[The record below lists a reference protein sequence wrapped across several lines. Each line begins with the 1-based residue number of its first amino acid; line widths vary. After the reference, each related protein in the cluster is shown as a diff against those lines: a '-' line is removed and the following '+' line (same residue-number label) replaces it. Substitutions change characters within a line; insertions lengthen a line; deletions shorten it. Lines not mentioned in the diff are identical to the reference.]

1 MDSTFSNPG
10 EVIQVIKALADPTRL
25 AMLLNMNS
33 NAPKGVTASRLNMN
47 SNAPKGVT
55 ASRLADRLG
64 KKIPTILH
72 HLEKLQ
78 ELRLAE
84 YHMAENEAGRKIKHW
99 RVVNPNFLLE
109 INLNVYVFTDAR
121 DEIDIYILYLFEE
134 EKKRKGTITFDY
146 TKNNTVETIC
156 EKVNTYL
163 REVKTDSNR
172 EVTISQA
179 QEILSKLE
187 KKGELEKQIRIWVF
201 KAFRDSAASLQL
213 DFFELG
219 TEFALGP
226 ELRGLIYEHFI
237 SSNKFSSI
245 GYSDQGQ
252 PVVRL
257 KLRPEFLD
265 DPDA

>member
-1 MDSTFSNPG
+1 VDSTFSSPG

-25 AMLLNMNS
+25 AML
-33 NAPKGVTASRLNMN
+33 LNMN

-109 INLNVYVFTDAR
+109 INLNVFTDAR

-134 EKKRKGTITFDY
+134 EKRRKGTITFDY
-146 TKNNTVETIC
+146 SKNNTAEIIC
-156 EKVNTYL
+156 EKINTYL
-163 REVKTDSNR
+163 REVKTDSDR
-172 EVTISQA
+172 EVTNSQA

-201 KAFRDSAASLQL
+201 KAFKDSAASLQL

-226 ELRGLIYEHFI
+226 ELRRLIYEHFI

-265 DPDA
+265 DPNL

>member
-1 MDSTFSNPG
+1 MESTFSNPG

-25 AMLLNMNS
+25 GML
-33 NAPKGVTASRLNMN
+33 LNMN

-78 ELRLAE
+78 ELGLAE
-84 YHMAENEAGRKIKHW
+84 YHMAENEVGRKIKHW

-109 INLNVYVFTDAR
+109 INLNAFTDAR

-134 EKKRKGTITFDY
+134 EKRRKGTITIDY
-146 TKNNTVETIC
+146 TKNNTAESIV
-156 EKVNTYL
+156 EKVNKYL
-163 REVKTDSNR
+163 REVKTDSNQ
-172 EVTISQA
+172 EVSISQG

-187 KKGELEKQIRIWVF
+187 KKGELEKNIRIWVF
-201 KAFRDSAASLQL
+201 KEFKDSGASLQL

-219 TEFALGP
+219 TEFVLGP
-226 ELRGLIYEHFI
+226 ELRRLTYEHFI

-245 GYSDQGQ
+245 GYTDQGQ

-265 DPDA
+265 EPDA

>member
-1 MDSTFSNPG
+1 VDSTFSSPG

-25 AMLLNMNS
+25 GML
-33 NAPKGVTASRLNMN
+33 LNMN

-78 ELRLAE
+78 ELGLTE

-99 RVVNPNFLLE
+99 RVINPNILLE
-109 INLNVYVFTDAR
+109 INLDTFSDAR

-134 EKKRKGTITFDY
+134 EKRRNGTITVDY
-146 TKNNTVETIC
+146 TRHNTAETIH
-156 EKVNTYL
+156 EKVNAFL
-163 REVKTDSNR
+163 REVKSDSNR
-172 EVTISQA
+172 EVTIDQA
-179 QEILSKLE
+179 KEIISKLE
-187 KKGELEKQIRIWVF
+187 KKGELEKHIRNWVF
-201 KAFRDSAASLQL
+201 KAFKDSAASLQL

-219 TEFALGP
+219 TRFALGP
-226 ELRGLIYEHFI
+226 ELRSQIYEHFV
-237 SSNKFSSI
+237 SSSKFSSI
-245 GYSDQGQ
+245 GYSEQGQ

-265 DPDA
+265 DPDP

>member
-33 NAPKGVTASRLNMN
+33 NAPKGVTASRL
-47 SNAPKGVT
+47 
-55 ASRLADRLG
+55 ADRLG

-78 ELRLAE
+78 ELRLAD

-109 INLNVYVFTDAR
+109 INLNVFTDAR
-121 DEIDIYILYLFEE
+121 DEIDIYILNLFEE
-134 EKKRKGTITFDY
+134 EKRRKGTITFDY
-146 TKNNTVETIC
+146 TKNNTAETIC
-156 EKVNTYL
+156 EKINTYL